1 MSCHWHWRSLI
12 SLTMAAR
19 VLAFAGTLA
28 AAWAQAPVA
37 CEANAPSVYSL
48 NLTAIDGTPLPLW
61 NWTGRVALMLN
72 VASF

>member
-1 MSCHWHWRSLI
+1 M
-12 SLTMAAR
+12 AR
-19 VLAFAGTLA
+19 VVLALAGVA